1 MQFDF
6 KSLYKS
12 PTSIYWRY
20 FPITFSKIDLCGLL
34 GGWSN
39 ALPIVEQIKTLYLR
53 IMPFIPRKCP
63 IEPGEYS
70 GYNLALPSLQE
81 LDARKI
87 STQAL
92 PNGVYRGLFKFYND
106 EDTEGFMI
114 RLELESY
121 NAKNAENVM

>member
-1 MQFDF
+1 M
-6 KSLYKS
+6 
-12 PTSIYWRY
+12 
-20 FPITFSKIDLCGLL
+20 DLCGLL

-53 IMPFIPRKCP
+53 ITPFIPKKCP
-63 IEPGEYS
+63 VEPGRYS

-81 LDARKI
+81 LDVRTV
-87 STQAL
+87 STQSL

-106 EDTEGFMI
+106 DDLEGFTI

-121 NAKNAENVM
+121 DARNAENVM